1 MPSLCAALGIT
12 VNDLLSGEYV
22 SERDYQKKAEENMM
36 ELMKQNAENKLRMA
50 QSLTCGAVTI
60 VAVCALVCLAS
71 FLPLPVAARIALLA
85 FAIATAVAGIWAAA
99 TLDVRAGWFE
109 CPHCKELFVPPMA
122 GLRQGLPHLY
132 QAPPDLPPLRTDGH
146 VPPPGGKV
154 KHPRISLNTSL
165 PCPYSTAF
173 FTQAKWQSGLLSIG
187 LLFNPQQ
194 FAEILK
200 QRSIRR
206 LEHDPFPIMVCLRLL
221 VYLLRFFCIILA
233 RRFKFQALIP
243 AKDNHKTHAVFPC
256 IQCAQGFA
264 SSPVFILIRPRFSA
278 FIPQTLHIV

>member
-1 MPSLCAALGIT
+1 MEPTRIGRFIAERRKALGLTQRQLAERLAVSDKAVSKWETGRGFPDVLLMPPLCAALGIT

-122 GLRQGLPHLY
+122 DY
-132 QAPPDLPPLRTDGH
+132 
-146 VPPPGGKV
+146 V
-154 KHPRISLNTSL
+154 KGCHT
-165 PCPYSTAF
+165 
-173 FTQAKWQSGLLSIG
+173 FTK
-187 LLFNPQQ
+187 
-194 FAEILK
+194 
-200 QRSIRR
+200 RR
-206 LEHDPFPIMVCLRLL
+206 LTCPRCGQTAMCRHRV
-221 VYLLRFFCIILA
+221 A
-233 RRFKFQALIP
+233 R
-243 AKDNHKTHAVFPC
+243 
-256 IQCAQGFA
+256 
-264 SSPVFILIRPRFSA
+264 
-278 FIPQTLHIV
+278 

>member
-1 MPSLCAALGIT
+1 MEPTRIGRFIAERRKALGLTQRQLAERLAVSDKAVSKWETGRGLPDVLLMPPLCAALGIT

-22 SERDYQKKAEENMM
+22 SERDHQKKAEENMM

-122 GLRQGLPHLY
+122 DY
-132 QAPPDLPPLRTDGH
+132 
-146 VPPPGGKV
+146 V
-154 KHPRISLNTSL
+154 KGCHT
-165 PCPYSTAF
+165 
-173 FTQAKWQSGLLSIG
+173 FTK
-187 LLFNPQQ
+187 
-194 FAEILK
+194 
-200 QRSIRR
+200 RR
-206 LEHDPFPIMVCLRLL
+206 LTCPRCGQTAMCRHRV
-221 VYLLRFFCIILA
+221 A
-233 RRFKFQALIP
+233 R
-243 AKDNHKTHAVFPC
+243 
-256 IQCAQGFA
+256 
-264 SSPVFILIRPRFSA
+264 
-278 FIPQTLHIV
+278 

>member
-1 MPSLCAALGIT
+1 MDQARIGRFIAERRKALGLTQRRLAEQLAVSDKAVSKWETGHGLPEVSLMPSLCAALGIT

-60 VAVCALVCLAS
+60 VAACALVCLAS

-122 GLRQGLPHLY
+122 DY
-132 QAPPDLPPLRTDGH
+132 
-146 VPPPGGKV
+146 V
-154 KHPRISLNTSL
+154 KGCHT
-165 PCPYSTAF
+165 
-173 FTQAKWQSGLLSIG
+173 FTK
-187 LLFNPQQ
+187 
-194 FAEILK
+194 
-200 QRSIRR
+200 RR
-206 LEHDPFPIMVCLRLL
+206 LTCPRCGQTAMCRHRV
-221 VYLLRFFCIILA
+221 A
-233 RRFKFQALIP
+233 R
-243 AKDNHKTHAVFPC
+243 
-256 IQCAQGFA
+256 
-264 SSPVFILIRPRFSA
+264 
-278 FIPQTLHIV
+278 

>member
-1 MPSLCAALGIT
+1 MEPTRIGRFIAERRKALGLTQRQLAEQLSVSDKAVSKWETGRGLPDVLLMPPLCAALGIT

-122 GLRQGLPHLY
+122 DY
-132 QAPPDLPPLRTDGH
+132 
-146 VPPPGGKV
+146 V
-154 KHPRISLNTSL
+154 KGCHT
-165 PCPYSTAF
+165 
-173 FTQAKWQSGLLSIG
+173 FTK
-187 LLFNPQQ
+187 
-194 FAEILK
+194 
-200 QRSIRR
+200 RR
-206 LEHDPFPIMVCLRLL
+206 LTCPHCGQTGMCRHRV
-221 VYLLRFFCIILA
+221 A
-233 RRFKFQALIP
+233 R
-243 AKDNHKTHAVFPC
+243 
-256 IQCAQGFA
+256 
-264 SSPVFILIRPRFSA
+264 
-278 FIPQTLHIV
+278 